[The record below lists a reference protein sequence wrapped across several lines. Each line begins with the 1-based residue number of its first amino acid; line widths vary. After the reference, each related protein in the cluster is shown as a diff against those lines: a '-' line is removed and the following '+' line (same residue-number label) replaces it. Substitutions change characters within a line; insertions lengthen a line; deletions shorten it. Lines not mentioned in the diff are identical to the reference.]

1 MTSPIYFNNPKAREQ
16 LVNMGIVFTVRRVHD
31 NVDMQGVN
39 YVTTARWGSY
49 YKFQVI
55 GDVEVSHVVRFTQ
68 ATQWTGLKPY
78 LSLSGFD
85 TLDEWKAVIQKT
97 YRQELGEGK
106 PLDLFRVE
114 LVRQS
119 TTSQPTHGAS
129 LGGVR

>member
-1 MTSPIYFNNPKAREQ
+1 MTSPIYFNNQKAREQ

-31 NVDMQGVN
+31 NVDKQGVN

-68 ATQWTGLKPY
+68 ATQWTGLKQY

-85 TLDEWKAVIQKT
+85 SLDEWKEVLQKM
-97 YRQELGEGK
+97 YRQDLRKGK
-106 PLDLFRVE
+106 RLDLFRVE
-114 LVRQS
+114 LVRQ
-119 TTSQPTHGAS
+119 
-129 LGGVR
+129 